1 MSNRFRQPAIR
12 HRRHLAA
19 VALCLAL
26 GATGTGVVL
35 AEPLMLVTSSRA
47 GNPDLFLV
55 DLESGDSFNL
65 TRDPA
70 IDAYPAWSPDG
81 KKIVWSAVHEGFQHL
96 FSIDPDG
103 SNRQQLTKDETV
115 DRVPAFSPDSKKI
128 AFCRRPVAGGSTD
141 IYVMDADGGNVKLV
155 QENGF
160 DPAWSPDGM
169 QIAFVS
175 VRNGAGFHLYLMQAD
190 GSDVTELTT
199 NDNPIGFAYPAWSP
213 DGKKIA
219 FTELVENNDLEVHI
233 VDADGKNLKR
243 LTQLTGLNTY
253 AAWSPDGKQIAFQH
267 HDRNRAPGPV
277 YLMDADGGNA
287 AVIPVLRSERPVEGG
302 RLVWKPK

>member
-1 MSNRFRQPAIR
+1 MNRRLTSFAIC
-12 HRRHLAA
+12 LGVGLVAA
-19 VALCLAL
+19 
-26 GATGTGVVL
+26 GAGVGL
-35 AEPLMLVTSSRA
+35 AEPLMLVTSSRS
-47 GNPDLFLV
+47 GNPDLFLI
-55 DLESGDSFNL
+55 DLETG
-65 TRDPA
+65 
-70 IDAYPAWSPDG
+70 DAYPAWSPDG
-81 KKIVWSAVHEGFQHL
+81 KKIVWSALHEGFHHL

-103 SNRQQLTKDETV
+103 ANRQQLTKDETV

-128 AFCRRPVAGGSTD
+128 AFCRQPAAGGGTD
-141 IYVMDADGGNVKLV
+141 IYVMDADGGNVKLI

-160 DPAWSPDGM
+160 DPAWSPDGK

-175 VRNGAGFHLYLMQAD
+175 GRNGAGFHLYSMKAD

-219 FTELVENNDLEVHI
+219 YTELVENNDLEIHV

-243 LTQLTGLNTY
+243 LTNLTGLNTY

-287 AVIPVLRSERPVEGG
+287 AVIPVLHSERPVEGG
-302 RLVWKPK
+302 RLVWKPR

>member
-1 MSNRFRQPAIR
+1 MNRRLTSFAIC
-12 HRRHLAA
+12 LGVGLVAA
-19 VALCLAL
+19 
-26 GATGTGVVL
+26 GAGVVL
-35 AEPLMLVTSSRA
+35 AEPLLLVTSSRA

-55 DLESGDSFNL
+55 DLETGDAFNL

-70 IDAYPAWSPDG
+70 MDAYPAWSPDG
-81 KKIVWSAVHEGFQHL
+81 KKIAWSAMHEGFHHI
-96 FSIDPDG
+96 FTIDPDG
-103 SNRQQLTKDETV
+103 ANRQQLTKDETV

-128 AFCRRPVAGGSTD
+128 AFCRRPAAGGDTG
-141 IYVMDADGGNVKLV
+141 IYIMDADGGNVKLV

-160 DPAWSPDGM
+160 DPAWSPDGK

-175 VRNGAGFHLYLMQAD
+175 VRNGAGFHLFVMQAD

-219 FTELVENNDLEVHI
+219 YTELVENNDLEIQVI
-233 VDADGKNLKR
+233 DADGKNPR
-243 LTQLTGLNTY
+243 QLTHLTGLNTY

-302 RLVWKPK
+302 RLVWKPR